1 MAPSVLSRLGVALN
15 SAPSLEME
23 DAMWTS
29 GSAESGAI
37 VSVLPKPDPP
47 TTMIHTG
54 SSDPMIK
61 FTVTAARTVRNGT
74 RS

>member
-1 MAPSVLSRLGVALN
+1 
-15 SAPSLEME
+15 ME

-47 TTMIHTG
+47 TVKSINR
-54 SSDPMIK
+54 
-61 FTVTAARTVRNGT
+61 V
-74 RS
+74 